1 MVHAF
6 NPFTLE
12 AEAEA
17 EASVSHSVKRQHG
30 LHSKLQASR
39 GYTVRPLK
47 KIKNSRT
54 RGELLSVHC

>member
-30 LHSKLQASR
+30 LHSKLQASH
-39 GYTVRPLK
+39 GYTVRHSLK
-47 KIKNSRT
+47 KIENSRT
-54 RGELLSVHC
+54 LENS